1 MMNAGRPTLFWRLI
15 RTCSWALLAGV
26 SGGVLFFGGCTSRE
40 GTPSSPG
47 ASAAPSGER
56 VVNLA
61 IWSNYISKDFLE
73 EFEKQ
78 SGVRVVISNY
88 SSNEEL
94 LGKLQAG
101 ATGYDVAVPSDY
113 MVFVMAKLGLLTT
126 LDRAQISQ
134 FGEIEPGAKGGAYD
148 PTNQFSIPYGR
159 GVTGIAFNKEVVT
172 EPVLSW
178 KDLFENEKHA
188 GKIGLLDDVRES
200 IGSALKWKGHSINS
214 TDPAQLAEAKSIL
227 VSAQKRIKAF
237 SSEPVPLLLS
247 GEVVMAQAY
256 SSDALKAR
264 KLSAGKI
271 DFVIPKEG
279 TSLWVDCLVIPKGSP
294 HQKEAHQLINFFL
307 QARVAASRT
316 EHFFVSPVVQG
327 VRALLPEVLQKDPI
341 LFPPPARW
349 KEFES
354 VRDLEDK
361 GTEWDRVWT
370 EVKASV
376 GA

>member
-1 MMNAGRPTLFWRLI
+1 MMHAGRPTLFWCLPW
-15 RTCSWALLAGV
+15 TFSWALVGALA
-26 SGGVLFFGGCTSRE
+26 LGGCTSKDQTA
-40 GTPSSPG
+40 GVGSTGG
-47 ASAAPSGER
+47 AATAAPQER

-61 IWSNYISKDFLE
+61 IWSNYISKEFLE

-78 SGVRVVISNY
+78 SGVKVVLSNY

-113 MVFVMAKLGLLTT
+113 MVFVMAKLGLLTA
-126 LDRAQISQ
+126 LNRAEIPQIS
-134 FGEIEPGAKGGAYD
+134 EIEPDAHGGQYD
-148 PTNQFSIPYGR
+148 PNNQYSVPYGR
-159 GVTGIAFNKEVVT
+159 GVTGIAFNKEVVK
-172 EPVLSW
+172 EPITSW
-178 KDLFENEKHA
+178 KDLFENEKYG
-188 GKIGLLDDVRES
+188 GKISLLDDVRES
-200 IGSALKWKGHSINS
+200 IGSALKWKGHSINT
-214 TDPAQLAEAKSIL
+214 TDSGQLAEAKKIV

-247 GEVVMAQAY
+247 GEVVIAQTY

-316 EHFFVSPVVQG
+316 ENFFVSPVVKG
-327 VRALLPEVLQKDPI
+327 VRGLLPAALQKDPI

-354 VRDLEDK
+354 IRDLEEK